1 MMEKEWVFVRH
12 GETELNR
19 LGIVQGSGVDT
30 DLNAAGHRQAMLLYR
45 KYGTPPFDLVITS
58 RLKRTH
64 QTVTPFLET
73 GIPWIQTTLI
83 DEISWGEHEGQPG
96 TAEHIARYDAMIRS
110 WARGDLHASLPG
122 GESAHSLIDRVDRF
136 IMDLRSKVEK
146 RILICTHGRTL
157 RCLITRLKGG
167 APSDMEKV
175 THANTGVFRVRWV
188 SGITTV
194 LSENDLTHLHE
205 PG

>member
-1 MMEKEWVFVRH
+1 MMEKEWFFVRH

-30 DLNAAGHRQAMLLYR
+30 DLNATGHHQAMLLYR
-45 KYGTPPFDLVITS
+45 KYGTTPFDLVITS

-83 DEISWGEHEGQPG
+83 DEISWGEHEGHPG
-96 TAEHIARYDAMIRS
+96 TPEHIARYNAMIRS
-110 WARGDLHASLPG
+110 WAHGNLHACLPG

-136 IMDLRSKVEK
+136 VMDLRSKAEK

-188 SGITTV
+188 SGVATV

-205 PG
+205 RG